1 MRNLKRVVSFML
13 TLVMVLSLFVTPAA
27 AASPADTTNGPD
39 TAYEGHH
46 NGSITATAKDLTSNN
61 RISDCEFLL
70 EDLTA
75 GRYKTYPVQTTGE
88 DGTVTWTGLS
98 AGSYRVTQVGQPE
111 VYTTNTQQKLVT
123 LRDDGSVSTQA
134 VTFENVRKGRI
145 IIHRI
150 DPTNGDPVGGG
161 TYEVVNAQGQVVWT
175 GTANSDGCVEVDQTL
190 PTGNYT
196 IREKTPPTGYNQVCP
211 AQSWYLTPGHA
222 PTIVTFTGAEY
233 DTITVQLLDRSNYAP
248 ISGASFQVLKS
259 EGSTPVDS
267 GNTDANG
274 LWTTKGLDPG
284 TYIVRQTA
292 VIDGYQKILASD
304 TVVIT
309 NDYEHK
315 NHLVTLYNIPLGSVT
330 VMAYD
335 TTTGE
340 PLPGATVR
348 LYDDNNKL
356 IAETTSGTDGR
367 AFFPNIPDGHYT
379 TTITPPPG
387 YAMNDASATVD
398 VTGGNDAF
406 VNVTGTELGSI
417 QVRCLDARDGRPV
430 EGATY
435 KVYRMNGAYIGDMT
449 TDANGT
455 AIMTNLK
462 SGSYTVEQTFVPAG
476 YVKITQTQ
484 TAQVVAGRIAEVTF
498 VNRVK
503 PFVVVET
510 MVEGTRMPIS
520 GSTVTLVSN
529 EGAEVCRGYT
539 DVNGAVTFEDL
550 EPGRYTAKYA
560 WAPDG
565 YTVVVATQEVVVT
578 TEVSGYA
585 CLTASKHSAIL
596 IQKLDSQTQEPLMGA
611 TFEVRDMN
619 GRPVDTVTTD
629 KSGTASTIILAP
641 GNYTIREYF
650 APEHYV
656 PNTEIR
662 TVRVENNDSAKE
674 IFTNTKKS
682 AIVVYAYDKLGYAMA
697 NVPYIVYDAS
707 SGQEVAHIMTNNSG
721 FATTEELTP
730 GNYVVVE
737 TTIPDNYT
745 LVNPIQSHIVL
756 KAGEATE
763 VRYVHVLKSTIQ
775 IQTVDSKNGGPIIGA
790 EYLIT
795 RHDSDYTCNVKTDK
809 NGEAITELLEEG
821 IYDVKQIVAPE
832 GYLLNTTTQTVQV
845 LRDQVNLAKFFN
857 DPMARI
863 TIESVVQGSNFG
875 LKECSFTI
883 ENSKG
888 VEVFHATTDDTGMIT
903 THALEPDTY
912 TVKEIAVCDGYEI
925 VQSNR
930 TVKIGTY
937 ENVSV
942 KFEHTAMNSIIVKLT
957 NVNNSGE
964 GLAGAKFMVRSM
976 KGDYEI
982 EITTDQSG
990 RAETPVLPAGVYV
1003 VHQTIAPDGYLLE
1016 QNYQYA
1022 NVTEN
1027 ACAMVEFTNRVISG
1041 LVIEAMGED
1050 DHTPIAGAEFEIFHE
1065 NGKLVEH
1072 VTTDKS
1078 GVATVNDLTPDVY
1091 VVKYMNNVKEWTVR
1105 QASQKITITQN
1116 EPSTVRFF
1124 YTNKSSLVITLTD
1137 EMSKDPLANGVFR
1150 VSKENGDIVQNDV
1163 STDSDGRI
1171 VLPILPAGRYVVTQ
1185 IKAPVGYDIFRTPVT
1200 VDVKDGQT
1208 AYANITNMR
1217 HTGLTIEVLDDEN
1230 NHLSGAQFELRNSDG
1245 LLIGNYTAEASGIIQ
1260 ISDLTA
1266 GQYTIKEL
1274 KVPDGWTART
1284 LTQTVTIVTNGN
1296 ADVKFYHSHKSTMV
1310 IDLKDAT
1317 DKTELANGRFRIT
1330 DEAGKV
1336 LFDNETTDEAGL
1348 ISIASMTAGKYVVT
1362 QVAAPEGYTMSTT
1375 AQTVEVKDNETCYVH
1390 FVNNKNRGV
1399 TIEVFNADGS
1409 EYLTGATFDV
1419 TDKDGK
1425 HVGTYTVDSTGT
1437 VFVGDLPAGE
1447 YQIKETSGPEGWTIR
1462 TVAQTITIPTTN
1474 NSTIKFYH
1482 DHKSTLVVTL
1492 KDAKTAALLV
1502 GGTFKVS
1509 SEDGTVVADNL
1520 TTGSDGQFT
1529 IPSMNAGRYVI
1540 TQVGAPVGYTMSKTT
1555 VSVDI
1560 KDNQTAYATVLND
1573 KNTGLTVEVLDDN
1586 GNHIGGATFDVK
1598 NSSSVV
1604 VATFTVGA
1612 EGTWYVENLPA
1623 GDYTV
1628 NETKVPEGWTAHTLT
1643 QKVTI
1648 TANGDANVK
1657 FLHGH
1662 KSSLVVTLR
1671 DAKSSALLANGTFSI
1686 MNANGETVYD
1696 NLTTGADGQFTI
1708 NSVVAGEYTI
1718 VQLAAPDG
1726 YTMAKTPT
1734 KVVVKD
1740 NETATATVLN
1750 DKNTGL
1756 TVEALDDEGNHIS
1769 GASFEVKNSSG
1780 VVVSTFTVGTEGTWF
1795 VEDLTAGEYTVN
1807 ETKVPDGWTARTL
1820 SQKVTVTTNG
1830 DAVVKFLH
1838 GHKSSLIVTLR
1849 DAKSKEV
1856 LSGGVF
1862 QVTSENGEVLF
1873 DNQTTNEAGQFTINS
1888 LDAGNYVI
1896 TQLTAP
1902 DGYTKANTPTKV
1914 TVKDNQTANAE
1925 VLNDKNTGL
1934 TVEVLD
1940 DSNNRLSGAEFEV
1953 KNSAGLTVETF
1964 VVDISGEYH
1973 INNLPAGEYTVNE
1986 LKVPD
1991 GWTARTLTQKVT
2003 ITSAGDAVLKFFHSH
2018 QSTLT
2023 IYLKDADTK
2032 EVLPGGE
2039 FKVVAEDGTVI
2050 VDSVTTD
2057 SAGRIVLNTL
2067 TAGRYTVMQ
2076 INAPAGYTKETTP
2089 SIVEMKDNKDAEI
2102 TILNYKNM
2110 GLIIEVLDDANN
2122 YLSGGRFELVNAENN
2137 VIVGTYDIDATGTRY
2152 IENLA
2157 AGKYII
2163 REIQAPAGWTP
2174 RTVTQDIEIKNSTDL
2189 TVKFYHTH
2197 KSTLEIT
2204 LKDAL
2209 DKHVL
2214 AGGMFTLAKENGDVV
2229 ENVLT
2234 TDVSG
2239 KIILA
2244 SVEAGK
2250 YILTQTTAP
2259 EGYVIKTVSYNITV
2273 KDDQTNYF
2281 EVLNYKMTGLV
2292 IETLD
2297 SENNHISGATF
2308 EVYDSEN
2315 VLVGTYNVDQT
2326 GVLTLNELA
2335 PGEYT
2340 VVELKTPE
2348 GWTAVTLRQTVRV
2361 TSNNDARL
2369 KFMHTKQATLTVNLK
2384 DAVSGEYLAG
2394 ATYRITLANGEYF
2407 GEYKTNA
2414 SGQFIVEMMPA
2425 GEYIVTMT
2433 VAPDGYVIDNTPNYV
2448 TIKDNKTVVLDL
2460 TLKAVPNF
2468 RLINTVKQTGAPI
2481 GGNKFKIMTYDGKPV
2496 GESTGEYTTDEAG
2509 LINLELKPG
2518 TYTVYQTFVIDGCV
2532 KNEEVWNVVIKAGE
2546 NFVLEVKN
2554 EISSRLVIKFVDD
2567 ASYAPIYNVK
2577 VEVKDE
2583 NNNYIGQ
2590 YTTDNTG
2597 SITLTSVFKAGKYKV
2612 NILDC
2617 PTNYI
2622 KDTVPKT
2629 IEIKTGETTEM
2640 TWKLKAIQG
2649 AITIVT
2655 FAGEDSAMM
2664 QIAKNSTLAGAV
2676 YQITDQTGSV
2686 VTTIT
2691 GDFNGEAHSGP
2702 LPIGTYYVQMVT
2714 PPTGFQLNNGRATV
2728 NVINT
2733 SINKRV
2739 EVFCK
2744 AAYYNMSVKVN
2755 GQQTVWAGN
2764 MLKYTF
2770 TNIVNDSSAGMNN
2783 FYLRVKIP
2791 TDSMRAVSFNTGSFN
2806 YSTYYNVEYKTNT
2819 NDWRSLAQGC
2829 SSKSNYS
2836 YDLSTQ
2842 GLGLG
2847 LGEYVTDVRMVFPS
2861 VISGFKVATAPSIYC
2876 AVLTGLPS
2884 GYMATVRAEVGG
2896 QVAAVQSAGATSNPG
2911 NMETGS
2917 WCSGAGQYTTYI
2929 YNYQNYIPGTL
2940 PKTGY

>member
-13 TLVMVLSLFVTPAA
+13 TLVMVMSLFVTPAFA
-27 AASPADTTNGPD
+27 ANPIDTENGPD
-39 TAYEGHH
+39 TAYEGDHK
-46 NGSITATAKDLTSNN
+46 GSITATAEDKTSNN
-61 RISDCEFLL
+61 RIADCRFLL
-70 EDLTA
+70 EDITA
-75 GRYKTYPVQTTGE
+75 GRYKTYPVQTTGT
-88 DGTVTWTGLS
+88 DGVVTWEGLS
-98 AGSYRVTQVGQPE
+98 AGTYRVTQVGQPE
-111 VYTTNTQQKLVT
+111 NYTTNTKQEIVV
-123 LRDDGSVSTQA
+123 LRDDGSASNQSVF
-134 VTFENVRKGRI
+134 FESVRKGRI
-145 IIHRI
+145 IIYRMGN
-150 DPTNGDPVGGG
+150 DGAYVGGG
-161 TYEVVNAQGQVVWT
+161 VYAIEDSNGHEVWR
-175 GTANSDGCVEVDQTL
+175 GTAGSDGSVECPSTL
-190 PTGNYT
+190 PTGNYV
-196 IREKTPPTGYNQVCP
+196 IREVSPPTGYNQVLP
-211 AQSWYLTPGHA
+211 AVNRYLMPGNE
-222 PTIVTFTGAEY
+222 PTIVMFTGSEY
-233 DTITVQLLDRSNYAP
+233 DTITVQLLDRTNYAP
-248 ISGASFQVLKS
+248 ISGATFEVLKS
-259 EGSTPVDS
+259 EGSTAVDT
-267 GNTDANG
+267 GRTDGNG

-292 VIDGYQKILASD
+292 VIDGYQKILSST
-304 TVVIT
+304 TVTIT
-309 NDYEHK
+309 NDGEHK

-335 TTTGE
+335 TTTGQ

-348 LYDDNNKL
+348 LYDDQGKL
-356 IAETTSGTDGR
+356 IAETTSDTNGR
-367 AFFPNIPDGHYT
+367 AFFPDIPDGHYT

-387 YAMNDASATVD
+387 YSMNDASANVD
-398 VTGGNDAF
+398 VSGGSNSF

-417 QVRCLDARDGRPV
+417 QVRCLDARDSSPI
-430 EGATY
+430 EGATF
-435 KVYRMNGAYIGDMT
+435 KVYRMNGTYVGDMT
-449 TDANGT
+449 TGPNGT
-455 AIMTNLK
+455 AIMTNLT
-462 SGSYTVEQTFVPAG
+462 SGKYTVEQTFVPAG
-476 YVKITQTQ
+476 YVKVTQTQ
-484 TAQVVAGRIAEVTF
+484 IADVTAGRIAEVTF

-510 MVEGTRMPIS
+510 MVEGTRQPIS
-520 GSTVTLVSN
+520 GSTVTLVN
-529 EGAEVCRGYT
+529 NAGAEVARGYT
-539 DVNGAVTFEDL
+539 DVTGAVTFEDL

-565 YTVVVATQEVVVT
+565 YTVVVASQEVVVT

-585 CLTASKHSAIL
+585 CLTADKHSAI
-596 IQKLDSQTQEPLMGA
+596 IIYKVDSQTQEPLYGA

-619 GRPVDTVTTD
+619 GRPVSYITTD
-629 KSGTASTIILAP
+629 KSGVAATDILPP
-641 GNYTIREYF
+641 GQYTVREYF
-650 APEHYV
+650 APDGYV

-662 TVRVENNDSAKE
+662 TVRVDNNDSARE
-674 IFTNTKKS
+674 TFTNTKKS
-682 AIVVYAYDKLGYAMA
+682 QITVYAYDSLGNSMP
-697 NVPYIVYDAS
+697 NVPYIVYEAKT
-707 SGQEVAHIMTNNSG
+707 GQEVAHLLTNNAG
-721 FATTEELTP
+721 FATTEELAP
-730 GNYVVVE
+730 GNYIIVE

-745 LVNPIQSHIVL
+745 LVNPIQSHVVL
-756 KAGEATE
+756 LAGQASY
-763 VRYVHVLKSTIQ
+763 VRYVHVLKSCIK
-775 IQTVDSKNGGPIIGA
+775 IQTADAQTGLPVAGA
-790 EYLIT
+790 TYLIT
-795 RHDSDYTCNVKTDK
+795 CDDSSYTANLTADA
-809 NGEAITELLEEG
+809 NGEVITELLPEG
-821 IYDVKQIVAPE
+821 IYEVKQITAPE

-863 TIESVVQGSNFG
+863 VIQSVEAGSNYG
-875 LKECSFTI
+875 LEECSFV
-883 ENSKG
+883 
-888 VEVFHATTDDTGMIT
+888 VEDKNGREIFHATTDATGLLT
-903 THALEPDTY
+903 TQALEPGTY
-912 TVKEIAVCDGYEI
+912 TVKEIAVHDGYEI
-925 VQSNR
+925 VQSSR
-930 TVKIGTY
+930 TVEVGTY
-937 ENVSV
+937 TSVSV
-942 KFEHTAMNSIIVKLT
+942 KFEHVAKNSIIVKLT
-957 NVNNSGE
+957 DINDPTKGI
-964 GLAGAKFMVRSM
+964 AGAHFMVRSM
-976 KGDYEI
+976 VGDYET
-982 EITTDQSG
+982 EIVTDQSG
-990 RAETPVLPAGVYV
+990 RAETPVLPAGTYV
-1003 VHQTIAPDGYLLE
+1003 VHQLTTAEGYMIYE
-1016 QNYQYA
+1016 NYQYA
-1022 NVTEN
+1022 NVN
-1027 ACAMVEFTNRVISG
+1027 GNGCAMVEFTNRVISG
-1041 LVIEAMGED
+1041 LVIEAMSED
-1050 DHTPIAGAEFEIFHE
+1050 DHEPIAGAEFEIYHE
-1065 NGKLVEH
+1065 NGKLVDH
-1072 VTTDKS
+1072 VTTDKT
-1078 GVATVNDLTPDVY
+1078 GTAVVNSLTSDVY
-1091 VVKYMNNVKEWTVR
+1091 VIKYMNNVKEWTVR
-1105 QASQKITITQN
+1105 QASQKVTVTQN

-1185 IKAPVGYDIFRTPVT
+1185 IKAPDGYDIIRTPVT

-1230 NHLSGAQFELRNSDG
+1230 NHLGGAQFELRNSDG
-1245 LLIGNYTAEASGIIQ
+1245 LLIGTYTAEASGIIQ

-1266 GQYTIKEL
+1266 GTYTIKEL
-1274 KVPDGWTART
+1274 KVPEGWTART
-1284 LTQTVTIVTNGN
+1284 LTQTVTVVTNGN
-1296 ADVKFYHSHKSTMV
+1296 ADVKFYHSHKSTMI
-1310 IDLKDAT
+1310 IDLKDAS
-1317 DKTELANGRFRIT
+1317 DKTELAGGRFKIT
-1330 DEAGKV
+1330 DEAGTV
-1336 LFDNETTDEAGL
+1336 LFDNEITDEAGL
-1348 ISIASMTAGKYVVT
+1348 ITLASLTAGKYVVT
-1362 QVAAPEGYTMSTT
+1362 QIAAPEGYTMSTT
-1375 AQTVEVKDNETCYVH
+1375 AQTVEVKDNATCYVH

-1409 EYLTGATFDV
+1409 EYLTGATFELTDV
-1419 TDKDGK
+1419 DGK
-1425 HVGTYTVDSTGT
+1425 VVGTYTVDASGT
-1437 VFVGDLPAGE
+1437 VFVGDLKAGT
-1447 YQIKETSGPEGWTIR
+1447 YTIKETAGPDGWTIR
-1462 TVAQTITIPTTN
+1462 TVVQTVTVPTTN
-1474 NSTIKFYH
+1474 NSTVKFYH

-1492 KDAKTAALLV
+1492 KDAKSAAVLA
-1502 GGTFKVS
+1502 GGTFKVT
-1509 SEDGTVVADNL
+1509 SEDGTILFDNL

-1529 IPSMNAGRYVI
+1529 IPSMNAGRYII
-1540 TQVGAPVGYTMSKTT
+1540 TQLAAPAGYTMAKTT
-1555 VSVDI
+1555 VSVDV

-1573 KNTGLTVEVLDDN
+1573 K
-1586 GNHIGGATFDVK
+1586 H
-1598 NSSSVV
+1598 
-1604 VATFTVGA
+1604 
-1612 EGTWYVENLPA
+1612 
-1623 GDYTV
+1623 
-1628 NETKVPEGWTAHTLT
+1628 
-1643 QKVTI
+1643 
-1648 TANGDANVK
+1648 
-1657 FLHGH
+1657 
-1662 KSSLVVTLR
+1662 
-1671 DAKSSALLANGTFSI
+1671 
-1686 MNANGETVYD
+1686 
-1696 NLTTGADGQFTI
+1696 
-1708 NSVVAGEYTI
+1708 
-1718 VQLAAPDG
+1718 
-1726 YTMAKTPT
+1726 
-1734 KVVVKD
+1734 
-1740 NETATATVLN
+1740 
-1750 DKNTGL
+1750 TGL
-1756 TVEALDDEGNHIS
+1756 TVEALDDEGNYIG

-1780 VVVSTFTVGTEGTWF
+1780 IVVATFTVGSDGKWF
-1795 VEDLTAGEYTVN
+1795 VEDLAAGEYTVN
-1807 ETKVPDGWTARTL
+1807 ETKVPDGWTAHTL
-1820 SQKVTVTTNG
+1820 TQKVTVTVNG

-1856 LSGGVF
+1856 LAGGVF
-1862 QVTSENGEVLF
+1862 QVTTENGEVLY

-1888 LDAGNYVI
+1888 LQSGNYVI
-1896 TQLTAP
+1896 TQLNAP
-1902 DGYTKANTPTKV
+1902 AGYTKVNTPTKV
-1914 TVKDNQTANAE
+1914 TVKDNQTAYAE
-1925 VLNDKNTGL
+1925 ILNDKNTGL

-1940 DSNNRLSGAEFEV
+1940 DENNRLSGAEFEV

-1973 INNLPAGEYTVNE
+1973 IDNLPAGEYTVNE
-1986 LKVPD
+1986 LKTPD
-1991 GWTARTLTQKVT
+1991 GWTSRTLTQKIT
-2003 ITSAGDAVLKFFHSH
+2003 ITSAGDAVLKFYHSR
-2018 QSTLT
+2018 QSTLI

-2032 EVLPGGE
+2032 AVLAGGE
-2039 FKVVAEDGTVI
+2039 FKIVAEDGTVI
-2050 VDSVTTD
+2050 VDSIMTD

-2067 TAGRYTVMQ
+2067 AAGRYTVMQ
-2076 INAPAGYTKETTP
+2076 INAPAGYTMETTP
-2089 SIVEMKDNKDAEI
+2089 VIVEMKDNKDVEI
-2102 TILNYKNM
+2102 TVLNYKNM

-2122 YLSGGRFELVNAENN
+2122 YLSGGRFELVLVSTNT
-2137 VIVGTYDIDATGTRY
+2137 IVGTYDIDATGTRY

-2157 AGKYII
+2157 AGSYIL
-2163 REIQAPAGWTP
+2163 REIQAPDGWTP
-2174 RTVTQDIEIKNSTDL
+2174 RTITQNIEIKNSTDL

-2214 AGGMFTLAKENGDVV
+2214 AGGVFTLSKENGDVV

-2234 TDVSG
+2234 TDESG

-2259 EGYVIKTVSYNITV
+2259 DGYVIKTVSYNVTV
-2273 KDDQTNYF
+2273 KDDQTNYV

-2297 SENNHISGATF
+2297 SENNHIGGATF

-2315 VLVGTYNVDQT
+2315 VLVGTYVVDQT
-2326 GVLTLNELA
+2326 GVLTLTELT

-2369 KFMHTKQATLTVNLK
+2369 KFVHTKQATLTVNLK
-2384 DAVSGEYLAG
+2384 DATSGEFLAG

-2414 SGQFIVEMMPA
+2414 SGQFIVDMMAA

-2433 VAPDGYVIDNTPNYV
+2433 VAPDGYVIDNTPYYV

-2518 TYTVYQTFVIDGCV
+2518 TYTVYQTSVIDGV
-2532 KNEEVWNVVIKAGE
+2532 IKNETTFDVVIKAGE

-2554 EISSRLVIKFVDD
+2554 EITSRLVIKFVD
-2567 ASYAPIYNVK
+2567 ASSYAAIYNVK

-2597 SITLTSVFKAGKYKV
+2597 SITLTSAFKAGKYKV
-2612 NILDC
+2612 SIISC
-2617 PTNYI
+2617 PNNYI
-2622 KDTVPKT
+2622 KDEIPKT

-2640 TWKLKAIQG
+2640 TWKLTAVQG
-2649 AITIVT
+2649 AITVVT
-2655 FAGEDSAMM
+2655 YAGEDSAMM

-2691 GDFNGEAHSGP
+2691 GDYNGEAHSGP

-2791 TDSMRAVSFNTGSFN
+2791 TDSMRAVSFNTGSFS

-2829 SSKSNYS
+2829 STKSNYS

-2896 QVAAVQSAGATSNPG
+2896 QVAAVQSAGSTSNPG